1 MSVSRRCASHWSDQ
15 QRVTTDAGNFKLD
28 AWRHQYGV
36 MYNNFNAMEHHP
48 LVVDSDEGKVT
59 FKVSA
64 QPKEKRKK
72 SRDSDRSAS
81 PSGGG
86 RRLRRRGKR
95 TCPAVGGSPSSV
107 QPLAEQAAEKVP
119 QPLAELALQVY
130 FQWQR
135 QWHAEYRRVRIR
147 RSHERFLEFRER
159 HKMLRE
165 DTLSCTLSLH
175 TRLSQLV
182 AMTEQQ
188 AGSAV
193 AAGISPM
200 AAPRRQLGA
209 VILASLPLIGSS
221 ERSLM
226 ATRGFEGSL
235 VQLSEGMVSS
245 DTLLQFVLV
254 VIALATAMGF
264 VLGLWCASRF
274 PGPPAAVVRSAART
288 LGTQSQCTYKRHW
301 ATPRFYVLPPAS
313 DGVFIDG

>member
-1 MSVSRRCASHWSDQ
+1 MS
-15 QRVTTDAGNFKLD
+15 
-28 AWRHQYGV
+28 V
-36 MYNNFNAMEHHP
+36 MYNNAVEHHP
-48 LVVDSDEGKVT
+48 LVVDSDGSTCCMLLEGKVNAR
-59 FKVSA
+59 S
-64 QPKEKRKK
+64 KEKRKK

-86 RRLRRRGKR
+86 RRLRRHGKR

-119 QPLAELALQVY
+119 QPLAELALQAY

-159 HKMLRE
+159 HKMSRADTQSRMFGLRRE
-165 DTLSCTLSLH
+165 IA
-175 TRLSQLV
+175 QVV
-182 AMTEQQ
+182 AERQ
-188 AGSAV
+188 AGFAV
-193 AAGISPM
+193 AGISPT
-200 AAPRRQLGA
+200 AAPRLGA

-245 DTLLQFVLV
+245 DSDTLLQFVLV

-274 PGPPAAVVRSAART
+274 PGLAGQPLAAAVVPSTART

>member
-1 MSVSRRCASHWSDQ
+1 
-15 QRVTTDAGNFKLD
+15 
-28 AWRHQYGV
+28 
-36 MYNNFNAMEHHP
+36 
-48 LVVDSDEGKVT
+48 
-59 FKVSA
+59 
-64 QPKEKRKK
+64 
-72 SRDSDRSAS
+72 
-81 PSGGG
+81 
-86 RRLRRRGKR
+86 
-95 TCPAVGGSPSSV
+95 
-107 QPLAEQAAEKVP
+107 
-119 QPLAELALQVY
+119 
-130 FQWQR
+130 
-135 QWHAEYRRVRIR
+135 
-147 RSHERFLEFRER
+147 
-159 HKMLRE
+159 
-165 DTLSCTLSLH
+165 
-175 TRLSQLV
+175 
-182 AMTEQQ
+182 
-188 AGSAV
+188 
-193 AAGISPM
+193 M

-313 DGVFIDG
+313 DGVFIDGWEEEKCAFCSQLLALVEHPKSQILALRSSKNSLRFACPHQPIPN